1 MKNQLMLVTNLRKEF
16 SKIYEHDDANLKLHI
31 TFAYLFKELPF
42 KNGTR
47 EDKKALKTELLKL
60 VEMLNTLKLC
70 TLTNHNI
77 YLYNSMTNY
86 FPIDFF
92 FSSSFS
98 SSFQ

>member
-1 MKNQLMLVTNLRKEF
+1 MEQEKT
-16 SKIYEHDDANLKLHI
+16 
-31 TFAYLFKELPF
+31 
-42 KNGTR
+42 
-47 EDKKALKTELLKL
+47 KKALKTELLKL